1 MQQRT
6 NLKKPLIYGRVFE
19 KFEIISCT
27 FDIFLSWYTLIYLHV
42 ATDHDDSL
50 YDDQGFT
57 KVAKENQVY
66 INGCTFSKALVVY
79 GTSTLHIRLN
89 HPINMEISENT
100 FESSLS
106 PQFNAENIV
115 NLEYDGNTSLE

>member
-1 MQQRT
+1 M
-6 NLKKPLIYGRVFE
+6 
-19 KFEIISCT
+19 
-27 FDIFLSWYTLIYLHV
+27 
-42 ATDHDDSL
+42 
-50 YDDQGFT
+50 
-57 KVAKENQVY
+57 
-66 INGCTFSKALVVY
+66 Y